1 MIKNKLYKIN
11 KIKTTI
17 FLKMLPKFLSIT
29 NEKPVF
35 FNLYF
40 KRDNIGPYLSLKHPV
55 ADLQTVACRDAHNPQ
70 ANRF

>member
-1 MIKNKLYKIN
+1 
-11 KIKTTI
+11 
-17 FLKMLPKFLSIT
+17 MLPKFLSIT

-35 FNLYF
+35 FNLIF

-70 ANRF
+70 ANRFQIWKVLIPCTYAVYIDW